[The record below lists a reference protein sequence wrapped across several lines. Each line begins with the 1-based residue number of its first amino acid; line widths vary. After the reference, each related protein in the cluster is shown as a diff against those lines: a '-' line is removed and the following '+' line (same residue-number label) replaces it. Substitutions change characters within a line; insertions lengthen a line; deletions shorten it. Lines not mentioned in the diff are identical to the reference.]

1 MSLSSRSFPILI
13 SQIRDM
19 VESRARDSE
28 EGGLALVLLAR
39 LEEVERERQVGHN
52 SHSLLLHQPLK
63 LRGNKRHA

>member
-1 MSLSSRSFPILI
+1 
-13 SQIRDM
+13 M